1 MPAGKVKRKNVRCA
15 REVAYLIAQSTSYL
29 ITSEPTINSPS
40 PSTVLSMALD
50 RQAELEASFA
60 QKNQIIDYRSVMQ
73 PDIDRFSRETGLP
86 PANSLSG
93 RYLFSI
99 SGSTVIRKLELDCA
113 QLTVTAYDCAV
124 KPEYAIRLALRVLLL
139 SGRGYDA
146 VPALPADG
154 N

>member
-1 MPAGKVKRKNVRCA
+1 MPTGKVKRKNVRCA

-29 ITSEPTINSPS
+29 ITSDPTINSPS

-60 QKNQIIDYRSVMQ
+60 KRSRIVDYQSVMQ

-86 PANSLSG
+86 PASSLSG

-113 QLTVTAYDCAV
+113 QLTVSAFDCTV

-139 SGRGYDA
+139 SARGDNA
-146 VPALPADG
+146 VPTLPVDG

>member
-1 MPAGKVKRKNVRCA
+1 MPVGKVKRKNVRCA
-15 REVAYLIAQSTSYL
+15 REVAYLIAQSTSHL
-29 ITSEPTINSPS
+29 ITSDPTINSPS

-50 RQAELEASFA
+50 RQAELEASLA
-60 QKNQIIDYRSVMQ
+60 KRSRIIDYQSVMR
-73 PDIDRFSRETGLP
+73 PDIDWFSREIGLP

-113 QLTVTAYDCAV
+113 QLTVSAFDCAV
-124 KPEYAIRLALRVLLL
+124 KPEYAIRLALRILLL
-139 SGRGYDA
+139 SASGDSA
-146 VPALPADG
+146 VPTFPVNG